1 MTSAV
6 SPAVP
11 HTALPLAEY
20 VNTEQVLAAIP
31 SILIG
36 IDMAT
41 RITWWNSTAEQTFG
55 LAPSQVVGLPLQG
68 LATCRS
74 TRARVSVD
82 DVRFRHLNETHPVR
96 LAPICHYVF
105 EQTAHPMPKSRVTSG
120 KKRLA
125 APSWP
130 SIFSFNVHSHAAGRA

>member
-11 HTALPLAEY
+11 NTTLPLVEH

-41 RITWWNSTAEQTFG
+41 KITWWNTTAEQTFG
-55 LAPSQVVGLPLQG
+55 LAPSQVQTSPAQLHYEM
-68 LATCRS
+68 
-74 TRARVSVD
+74 TRGEAQ
-82 DVRFRHLNETHPVR
+82 LN
-96 LAPICHYVF
+96 AP
-105 EQTAHPMPKSRVTSG
+105 
-120 KKRLA
+120 
-125 APSWP
+125 
-130 SIFSFNVHSHAAGRA
+130 